1 MALTLHGTVADNTAV
16 LDRRYAKPL
25 IINGDMQVAQRGTS
39 LTGQTGTAFQ
49 MDRFGFQMDTFGTW
63 TMTQADD
70 GPTGSG
76 FTHALKWDC
85 TTADTSLDAGHFGLC
100 HYRIEGQDL
109 QLLKKGT
116 SSAEKITVAFWV
128 KSAKTGTYVLE
139 VYDQD
144 NSRHIS
150 QTYTIDSAN
159 TWEQK
164 ILVFPGDT
172 TGALDNDNGSS
183 LAISWW
189 LGAGSNYNSATL
201 QTSWGA
207 NDTDARATGVV
218 NLADSTSN
226 DWLLTGV
233 QIEVGEFDANS
244 IPPFQHESFGDSLI
258 RCQRYC
264 QVFAGGAA
272 NDVFATGQ
280 AYGTTNWL
288 CCLPFHTQMRTQPS
302 VAYAGSASDFHVFT
316 AVAGAAVCASVSAT
330 NFTADAVNL
339 IGTTSSGLV
348 AGNATM
354 LRAQNT
360 TATITVTSEI

>member
-1 MALTLHGTVADNTAV
+1 MLHTGTVASTATV
-16 LDRRYAKPL
+16 SPSADWVQHVHNFTLAA
-25 IINGDMQVAQRGTS
+25 NVTS
-39 LTGQTGTAFQ
+39 LSIEFATGT
-49 MDRFGFQMDTFGTW
+49 
-63 TMTQADD
+63 
-70 GPTGSG
+70 
-76 FTHALKWDC
+76 L
-85 TTADTSLDAGHFGLC
+85 
-100 HYRIEGQDL
+100 
-109 QLLKKGT
+109 
-116 SSAEKITVAFWV
+116 
-128 KSAKTGTYVLE
+128 
-139 VYDQD
+139 
-144 NSRHIS
+144 
-150 QTYTIDSAN
+150 AN
-159 TWEQK
+159 TDF
-164 ILVFPGDT
+164 VF
-172 TGALDNDNGSS
+172 
-183 LAISWW
+183 LA
-189 LGAGSNYNSATL
+189 
-201 QTSWGA
+201 
-207 NDTDARATGVV
+207 
-218 NLADSTSN
+218 
-226 DWLLTGV
+226 GV
-233 QIEVGEFDANS
+233 QLEEGTFDVNS
-244 IPPFQHESFGDSLI
+244 IPSFQHESFGDSLI